1 MRTRT
6 RLAAT
11 AGLTILGGTA
21 LSGVA
26 HAETGG
32 LGLGGDLTTPVSKTV
47 SGIVKTTD
55 RTSRTVRKATSGT
68 SRRSTGS
75 GLHVNLPV
83 GVSLSARGASVS
95 AGVKASVGGTHIGAS
110 LGLCAGCS
118 APRPAPGSPP
128 APGQPAPP
136 SQPTPPGQPG
146 QPSPPGAQPPGAQPP
161 GAQPPGSAPPVAQPP
176 AAKPPLGAPAGK
188 GELATIG
195 APRLPYT
202 GGPFGELAFLGVIAV
217 AAGAAAVVGARPKAR
232 LSV

>member
-6 RLAAT
+6 RLATT

-32 LGLGGDLTTPVSKTV
+32 LGLGDLTTPVSKTV
-47 SGIVKTTD
+47 SGVVKTTD

-83 GVSLSARGASVS
+83 GVSLSARRASAS
-95 AGVKASVGGTHIGAS
+95 AGVNASVGGTHIEAS

-128 APGQPAPP
+128 APAPGN
-136 SQPTPPGQPG
+136 PPGQPN
-146 QPSPPGAQPPGAQPP
+146 PPGAQPPGAQPP
-161 GAQPPGSAPPVAQPP
+161 GAQPPGSPPPVVQPPVAQPP
-176 AAKPPLGAPAGK
+176 VARPPLSAPAGR
-188 GELATIG
+188 GELATVG
-195 APRLPYT
+195 GTGRPALPYT
-202 GGPFGELAFLGVIAV
+202 GGPLGALAFLGAIAV
-217 AAGAAAVVGARPKAR
+217 VTGAAAVIGARPKAR
-232 LSV
+232 LSA